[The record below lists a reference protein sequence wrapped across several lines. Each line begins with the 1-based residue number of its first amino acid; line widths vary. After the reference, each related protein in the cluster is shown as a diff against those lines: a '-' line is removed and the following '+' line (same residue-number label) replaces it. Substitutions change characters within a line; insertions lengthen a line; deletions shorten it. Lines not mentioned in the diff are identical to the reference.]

1 MAVFNPQQIKQL
13 QEQAKHTRGHFSKA
27 QLSDLQKQLDC
38 TLESLLKALLPVA
51 ATFSQAP
58 ISHFNVGAVAY
69 DKISGNAYLGAN
81 LEFSHQ
87 ALSLVVHAEQSAI
100 NNAWLN
106 DAKEISAMAIT
117 DAPCGYCRQFMNEL
131 STAQALNIMLP
142 NLNTQ
147 LGELLPSAFGPQELD
162 NSERLLASS
171 EAKIISLS
179 SEISE
184 SLKLHLQSAYAP
196 YSKNISAV
204 EICTVSNGNFYG
216 RYAENA
222 AYSPSLSP
230 MQSAL
235 SQLALAGLT
244 AKQAGI
250 SHITLV
256 QSEGFENQKAVAEAV
271 LDSYGID
278 LQIKHVTAKYA

>member
-13 QEQAKHTRGHFSKA
+13 QEHAKLSRGHFSKA
-27 QLSDLQKQLDC
+27 QLSDLRKQLDC
-38 TLESLLKALLPVA
+38 NLESLLKALLPVA

-69 DKISGNAYLGAN
+69 DKISGDAYLGAN

-106 DAKEISAMAIT
+106 GAKEISAMAIT

-142 NLNTQ
+142 SLNTQ
-147 LGELLPSAFGPQELD
+147 LSTLLPSAFGPQELD

-171 EAKIISLS
+171 EAQITSLS

-184 SLKLHLQSAYAP
+184 SLKFHLQSAYAP

-204 EICTVSNGNFYG
+204 EICTVSSGRFYG

-244 AKQAGI
+244 LEQAEV
-250 SHITLV
+250 SRITLV

-271 LDSYGID
+271 LDSYGLD
-278 LQIKHVTAKYA
+278 LQVEYITAKYV